1 MSRASS
7 NLGAR
12 WTRAIAPPVVTF
24 VVIAAVAELVIR
36 LLKVPAY
43 LLPLPSEVVSTA
55 WNVRGNLA
63 ASLLTTASAAMI
75 GFVAS
80 IVAGILIAIALSGSR
95 LVRQALY
102 PYTIFFQTVPV
113 VAVAPLLVIW
123 FGAGVQSVAICAFI
137 VSVFPVITNTLAGL
151 LSTDPALK
159 DLFQLYGAR
168 PFATLIKLKLPSAT
182 PDIVTGMRI
191 AAGLAVIGTIVG
203 EFVAAVL
210 QGNPG
215 LGVMVMEARKLG
227 RTDQVFAAILAAS
240 ALGLVMFGAV
250 SLAGHLLLRHWH
262 ASART

>member
-1 MSRASS
+1 MNGQPSNLARSSRA
-7 NLGAR
+7 
-12 WTRAIAPPVVTF
+12 IIPPLLTLVGV
-24 VVIAAVAELVIR
+24 AAVSELVIR
-36 LLKVPAY
+36 ILKLPAY
-43 LLPLPSEVVSTA
+43 LLPPPSEVAKAA
-55 WNVRGNLA
+55 WTIRGDLA
-63 ASLLTTASAAMI
+63 ASLLTTASAAAI
-75 GFVAS
+75 GFLTSV
-80 IVAGILIAIALSGSR
+80 VTGILIAIILAGSR

-123 FGAGVQSVAICAFI
+123 FGAGIQSVAICAFI

-240 ALGLVMFGAV
+240 ALGLVMFSAV
-250 SLAGHLLLRHWH
+250 SLVGHLLLRRWH
-262 ASART
+262 ASAK